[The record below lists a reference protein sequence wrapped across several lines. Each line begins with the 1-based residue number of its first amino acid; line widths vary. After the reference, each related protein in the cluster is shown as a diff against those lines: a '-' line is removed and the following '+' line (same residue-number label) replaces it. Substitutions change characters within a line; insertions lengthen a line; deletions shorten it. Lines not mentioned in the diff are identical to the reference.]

1 MITLSSGNK
10 YYSEAEYN
18 VWRDRYEKVKAD
30 FNIVSNALLE
40 EAEERD
46 WCSDYNEFVEKVNEH
61 LTIMQ
66 LETLEKEY
74 EVEVELTRTQS
85 VTTYVTVTAANA
97 TLAEQ
102 IVESMRFDTIVEE
115 NVSDEDWNDD
125 ETDVRVNDAREA

>member
-46 WCSDYNEFVEKVNEH
+46 WCSDYNEFVERVNEH
-61 LTIMQ
+61 LNIMQ
-66 LETLEKEY
+66 LETMEKEY

-102 IVESMRFDTIVEE
+102 IVEGMRFDTIVEE

-125 ETDVRVNDAREA
+125 ETEVRVQDAREA

>member
-30 FNIVSNALLE
+30 FNIVSNALLV

-61 LTIMQ
+61 LNIMQ
-66 LETLEKEY
+66 LELMEKEY
-74 EVEVELTRTQS
+74 EVEVELVRTQS

-97 TLAEQ
+97 TQAEN
-102 IVESMRFDTIVEE
+102 IVEGMYFNTIVEE
-115 NVSDEDWNDD
+115 NVSEEDWNDD
-125 ETDVRVNDAREA
+125 ETEVKVQDAREA